1 MQPPSQPEG
10 PSQPTNPAGRDAD
23 TGRPEDSALPE
34 ADLARPQ
41 AAAARRDGAEQ
52 RGTGHAETDIR
63 VSDRD
68 RDAVAHRLQEAFAEG
83 RLDDE
88 EFDQR
93 MRAAL
98 TARVG
103 ADLAVLTRDL
113 PETAG
118 PTTRRAPQPA
128 PGREPGRFA
137 IAYKGPIRRG
147 GRWRVPER
155 FSAVVY
161 KGSGHIDLRVAELT
175 APVTTLVAVAY
186 KSHID
191 VLVPVGVRVDLEGFG
206 VSKAWSAEE
215 ELESRL
221 PADAPV
227 VHVRGVGY
235 KGTIEVSTKPQDSGI
250 ASRRP
255 LPG

>member
-1 MQPPSQPEG
+1 MESSGPEHRFRQELPAQPEPG
-10 PSQPTNPAGRDAD
+10 P
-23 TGRPEDSALPE
+23 GRPEDPAPLEP
-34 ADLARPQ
+34 RPGQ
-41 AAAARRDGAEQ
+41 PG
-52 RGTGHAETDIR
+52 IR
-63 VSDRD
+63 VGDRD

-83 RLDDE
+83 RLDDD

-103 ADLAVLTRDL
+103 ADLEFLTQDL
-113 PETAG
+113 PETSG
-118 PTTRRAPQPA
+118 PTTRPA
-128 PGREPGRFA
+128 AHAVAGRQPGRFA

-175 APVTTLVAVAY
+175 SPVTTLVAVAY
-186 KSHID
+186 KSRID

-206 VSKAWSAEE
+206 VSKAWTAEE

-221 PADAPV
+221 PANAPV

-235 KGTIEVSTKPQDSGI
+235 KGTIEVSTKPQDSGG
-250 ASRRP
+250 ADHRS

>member
-1 MQPPSQPEG
+1 MQPSGQPE
-10 PSQPTNPAGRDAD
+10 SLAHEDNPAGPGA
-23 TGRPEDSALPE
+23 GSARPEE
-34 ADLARPQ
+34 LARPEAGPAQ
-41 AAAARRDGAEQ
+41 P
-52 RGTGHAETDIR
+52 DIL
-63 VSDRD
+63 VGDRD
-68 RDAVAHRLQEAFAEG
+68 RDAVAYRLQEAFADG

-98 TARVG
+98 TARLG
-103 ADLAVLTRDL
+103 ADLTVLTRDL
-113 PETAG
+113 PASTGLTSRPVLQAA
-118 PTTRRAPQPA
+118 T
-128 PGREPGRFA
+128 GRKPGRFA
-137 IAYKGPIRRG
+137 IAYKSPIRRG
-147 GRWRVPER
+147 GRWRVPQQ

-175 APVTTLVAVAY
+175 APVTTLIAVAY
-186 KSHID
+186 KSRID

-235 KGTIEVSTKPQDSGI
+235 KGIIDVSTKPQDASTSGDQ
-250 ASRRP
+250 SV
-255 LPG
+255 PG

>member
-1 MQPPSQPEG
+1 MQPAGQPE
-10 PSQPTNPAGRDAD
+10 
-23 TGRPEDSALPE
+23 
-34 ADLARPQ
+34 DLAHQPDAASSEARPAPREDPVPPEVRSAQ
-41 AAAARRDGAEQ
+41 PG
-52 RGTGHAETDIR
+52 IR

-68 RDAVAHRLQEAFAEG
+68 RDAVAHRLQDAFAEG

-98 TARVG
+98 TARVS
-103 ADLAVLTRDL
+103 AELAVLTQDL
-113 PETAG
+113 PETG
-118 PTTRRAPQPA
+118 GETTRRVPA
-128 PGREPGRFA
+128 AVAGRQPGRFA
-137 IAYKGPIRRG
+137 IAYKGTIRRG

-161 KGSGHIDLRVAELT
+161 KGSGQIDLRVAELT
-175 APVTTLVAVAY
+175 SPVATLVAVAY
-186 KSHID
+186 KSRIE

-227 VHVRGVGY
+227 VRVRGVGY
-235 KGTIEVSTKPQDSGI
+235 KGTIEVSTKPQDAGGSGDLQ
-250 ASRRP
+250 
-255 LPG
+255 LPR

>member
-1 MQPPSQPEG
+1 MQPPSQPEDLSHQG
-10 PSQPTNPAGRDAD
+10 NPAEHSAD
-23 TGRPEDSALPE
+23 T
-34 ADLARPQ
+34 
-41 AAAARRDGAEQ
+41 ARRDASGQ
-52 RGTGHAETDIR
+52 RGTGPAEPDIR
-63 VSDRD
+63 VGDRD

-88 EFDQR
+88 DFDQR

-103 ADLAVLTRDL
+103 GDLAVLTQDL
-113 PETAG
+113 PESSG
-118 PTTRRAPQPA
+118 PTTRPAPQA
-128 PGREPGRFA
+128 VAGRRPGRFA

-161 KGSGHIDLRVAELT
+161 KGSGHIDLRVADLT
-175 APVTTLVAVAY
+175 SPVTTLVAVAY
-186 KSHID
+186 KSRID

-227 VHVRGVGY
+227 VHVRGIGY
-235 KGTIEVSTKPQDSGI
+235 KGTIEVSTKPQDPGGAGHRS
-250 ASRRP
+250 